1 MSCSRG
7 RVSRKQRRS
16 GRVNQVG
23 GTSSTISYGSLR
35 CSSNSMRVGPC
46 FERAVTFWAGLE
58 RSFLLRIASVHVAA
72 FYARARAALAEA
84 QTAKNK
90 AAALVRSARADAM
103 RFARDR
109 ARYAAPTANLI
120 LAGADT
126 VEGKTEAGLAH
137 LEKAI
142 AGFVAAE
149 MG

>member
-1 MSCSRG
+1 
-7 RVSRKQRRS
+7 
-16 GRVNQVG
+16 
-23 GTSSTISYGSLR
+23 
-35 CSSNSMRVGPC
+35 
-46 FERAVTFWAGLE
+46 
-58 RSFLLRIASVHVAA
+58 
-72 FYARARAALAEA
+72 
-84 QTAKNK
+84 
-90 AAALVRSARADAM
+90 M

-149 MG
+149 MGYSHCLASAQGGAPGRGRGASAGRRGGRLYAW

>member
-1 MSCSRG
+1 M
-7 RVSRKQRRS
+7 
-16 GRVNQVG
+16 
-23 GTSSTISYGSLR
+23 
-35 CSSNSMRVGPC
+35 
-46 FERAVTFWAGLE
+46 
-58 RSFLLRIASVHVAA
+58 LRIASVHVAA

-149 MG
+149 MGLFATVSRRRKGELLGGDEGRALVVEADDFMRGEGVAKPERIATLLAPGFEM